1 MSRKVLFVHDGPLH
15 INAKDEVFGIQF
27 TEEVKQRYLQ
37 LGDTV
42 TFCTREKKITDAE
55 QSKYSRILD
64 KDFNF
69 VSFPNFK
76 SIGTYLS
83 NKLKSKRIIENQVK
97 KHDVVVVRMPS
108 ASGSMA
114 IKAARAYNI
123 PYLVEMV
130 ACTYDAY
137 LFYNWKGKLIAPFKL
152 KKVQGI
158 IKDCSH
164 VIYVTKNFLQK
175 RYPTDGLS
183 TNVSNVELQ
192 VIGDDILAERI
203 TKINKK
209 NAPLVLASI
218 GVIDV
223 KYKGQADVIKA
234 LYKLKAQNLIYHY
247 KIVGSGNPMRL
258 QNLIN
263 KLGMAKE
270 VEIVGSL
277 PFSKINNFLK
287 SVDIYIQPSKTEGLP
302 RALIEAMGM
311 GCPALGSKVG
321 GIPELLNPQCLFEAG
336 NVNEIAVMIKS
347 FNKDKLLKEAN
358 ANFVNAKQYQKDIL
372 EQRRSRF
379 YKQFLEENNLYK
391 SYNVT
396 EHI

>member
-76 SIGTYLS
+76 SIGTYVS

-137 LFYNWKGKLIAPFKL
+137 LFYNWKGKLIAPYKL
-152 KKVQGI
+152 KKVQDI

-192 VIGDDILAERI
+192 VVGDDILAERI
-203 TKINKK
+203 TKINEK

-277 PFSKINNFLK
+277 PFRKINNFLK

-321 GIPELLNPQCLFEAG
+321 GIPELLNPPCLFEAG

-347 FNKDKLLKEAN
+347 FNKDKLIKEAN

-379 YKQFLEENNLYK
+379 YKQFLEENK
-391 SYNVT
+391 F
-396 EHI
+396 I

>member
-42 TFCTREKKITDAE
+42 TFCTREKKISDAE
-55 QSKYSRILD
+55 QSQYSRILD

-76 SIGTYLS
+76 SIGTYVS
-83 NKLKSKRIIENQVK
+83 NKPKAKRIIENEVK
-97 KHDVVVVRMPS
+97 EHDVVVVRMPS

-114 IKAARAYNI
+114 IKAARAFNI

-137 LFYNWKGKLIAPFKL
+137 LFYNWKGKLLAPFKL
-152 KKVQGI
+152 KKVQNI

-203 TKINKK
+203 TKINEK

-321 GIPELLNPQCLFEAG
+321 GIPELLNPQCLFAAG

-347 FNKDKLLKEAN
+347 FNNDKLIKEAN

-379 YKQFLEENNLYK
+379 YKQFLEENK
-391 SYNVT
+391 F
-396 EHI
+396 I